1 VCRLFHDV
9 WLVRA
14 ENEAEAKQKKSKFLR
29 CFVKQKRDGE
39 RLYETEVLDQTLR
52 RIAALLQV
60 GFGDAGAQIIAQ
72 NLKVCT
78 AFCVRAA
85 ICVVCVDAGCG

>member
-1 VCRLFHDV
+1 VSVHLSSDCGFADKDT
-9 WLVRA
+9 
-14 ENEAEAKQKKSKFLR
+14 EGKQKKSKLLR
-29 CFVKQKRDGE
+29 CCLKPPRDE

-72 NLKVCT
+72 NLKVR
-78 AFCVRAA
+78 AFSRRF
-85 ICVVCVDAGCG
+85 DGFLRDED